1 MAKVK
6 FFIPAVAAAMLLAA
20 PAANA
25 GLVGSLTQIVLPTC
39 GTSGQFFK
47 TVDRDAATYYT
58 FPNNGFESGATS
70 WTLSGATVGYGNEPW
85 YVNGRGSHALN
96 LGEGASA
103 TSPSFCINLLDP
115 AIRMFAKGSNGGTLT
130 VQVVF
135 RGLTGNI
142 TGILNYG
149 TVDGSGSWQPTS
161 RIGSL
166 LALPLLTRYAQIK
179 LTVASGTWQVDD
191 ALIDPLVNVCG

>member
-1 MAKVK
+1 VAKVK

-47 TVDRDAATYYT
+47 TVDHDSATYYT
-58 FPNNGFESGATS
+58 FPNNGFESGATG

-103 TSPSFCINLLDP
+103 TSPGFCINLLDP
-115 AIRMFAKGSNGGTLT
+115 AIRMFAKGSNGGTLN

-149 TVDGSGSWQPTS
+149 TVDGTGSWQATS

-166 LALPLLTRYAQIK
+166 LALPLLTRSAQIK